1 MSNSASTRV
10 ALGWLVVTS
19 LLVVMAWFGWKALRD
34 AKPDGEGGRG
44 GGGRPPS
51 PVVVRPAAGKEI
63 VETLSV
69 TGTLRAVRRADVA
82 ARESSAVDELL
93 VDEGDTVESG
103 AVLARLDPRRLTA
116 QIQEASAALT
126 SARADLAQ
134 REAEKQR
141 AEQDKKMMEGLW
153 DERAVAEREYLD
165 SLRGMKVAEARVN
178 AASEMIEAAQ
188 QRLDLFELR
197 KDDLEVRAPFDGR
210 VLALHTEIGEWL
222 SEGAAV
228 VTLVSTG
235 EIEAWLELPER
246 HARLLRE
253 TSPTRVEIEVTGVA
267 ERIQA
272 DQFRVIPEVDGRSRR
287 FTVVAHLPD
296 PENRLTA
303 GSSVT
308 ARVPLGEPAQRVV
321 VPSDAILTGYAGPY
335 VFVPDSSGEGP
346 PIAKRVDVAVL
357 FERGGEAILGD
368 CDLKQGDEV
377 IVEGNER
384 LMPGMPVAPQAWQP
398 GKGEMSG
405 TPTGG

>member
-1 MSNSASTRV
+1 MRV
-10 ALGWLVVTS
+10 ALGWLVVTV

-34 AKPDGEGGRG
+34 AKPEGESGRG

-51 PVVVRPAAGKEI
+51 PVVVRPAESKEI

-69 TGTLRAVRRADVA
+69 TGTLRAVRRAEVA

-93 VDEGDTVESG
+93 VDEGDTVKSD
-103 AVLARLDPRRLTA
+103 AVLARLDPRRLQA

-126 SARADLAQ
+126 SARADLSQ
-134 REAEKQR
+134 REAERQR
-141 AEQDKKMMEGLW
+141 ALQDEKMMRGLW
-153 DERAVAEREYLD
+153 EQRAVAEREYLD
-165 SLRGMKVAEARVN
+165 SVRELKVAEARAD

-210 VLALHTEIGEWL
+210 VLTLHTEMGEWL
-222 SEGAAV
+222 SEGAPV
-228 VTLVSTG
+228 VTLVSSG
-235 EIEAWLELPER
+235 EAEAWLELPER

-253 TSPTRVEIEVTGVA
+253 TSPTSVEIEVTGSVDS
-267 ERIQA
+267 IQA
-272 DQFRVIPEVDGRSRR
+272 DRFTVIPEVDGRSRS

-308 ARVPLGEPAQRVV
+308 ARVPLGAPARRVV
-321 VPSDAILTGYAGPY
+321 VSSDAILTGYAGPY
-335 VFVPDSSGEGP
+335 VFVPESSGEGP
-346 PIAKRVDVAVL
+346 PVAKRVDVVVL
-357 FERGGEAILGD
+357 FERGGEAILEDGG
-368 CDLKQGDEV
+368 LKPGDEV

-384 LMPGMPVAPQAWQP
+384 LMPNAPVAPQAWKP
-398 GKGEMSG
+398 GGGEVSG
-405 TPTGG
+405 TPAGG

>member
-1 MSNSASTRV
+1 MRV
-10 ALGWLVVTS
+10 ALGWLVVTI

-34 AKPDGEGGRG
+34 AKPDDGSGRG

-51 PVVVRPAAGKEI
+51 AVVVRPAQSKEI

-69 TGTLRAVRRADVA
+69 TGTLRAVRRAEVA

-93 VDEGDTVESG
+93 VDEGDTVNRD
-103 AVLARLDPRRLTA
+103 AVIARLDPRRLEA

-126 SARADLAQ
+126 SARADLSQ
-134 REAEKQR
+134 REAEKER
-141 AEQDKKMMEGLW
+141 ALQDEKMMRGLW
-153 DERAVAEREYLD
+153 EQRAVAEREYLD
-165 SLRGMKVAEARVN
+165 SVRELKVAEARAD

-197 KDDLEVRAPFDGR
+197 KGDLEVRAPFDGR
-210 VLALHTEIGEWL
+210 VLTLHTEIGEWL
-222 SEGAAV
+222 SEGAPV

-253 TSPTRVEIEVTGVA
+253 TSPTSVEIEVTGAV
-267 ERIQA
+267 ESIKA
-272 DQFRVIPEVDGRSRR
+272 DRFTVIPEVDGRSRS

-308 ARVPLGEPAQRVV
+308 ARVPLGVPTRRVV
-321 VPSDAILTGYAGPY
+321 VPSDAILTGYSGPY
-335 VFVPDSSGEGP
+335 VFVPESSGEGP
-346 PIAKRVDVAVL
+346 PTAKRVDVVVL
-357 FERGGEAILGD
+357 FERGGEAILEDGE
-368 CDLKQGDEV
+368 LKQGDEV

-384 LMPGMPVAPQAWQP
+384 LMPNAPVAPRPWQP
-398 GKGEMSG
+398 GGGEMSG
-405 TPTGG
+405 TPAGG

>member
-1 MSNSASTRV
+1 MSNSASMRV
-10 ALGWLVVTS
+10 ALGWIAVIT

-34 AKPDGEGGRG
+34 AKPGGEAGRG

-51 PVVVRPAAGKEI
+51 AVVVRPAASKEI

-69 TGTLRAVRRADVA
+69 TGTLRAVRRAEVA

-93 VDEGDTVESG
+93 VDESDTVESG
-103 AVLARLDPRRLTA
+103 AVLARLDPRRLKA

-134 REAEKQR
+134 RDAEKQR
-141 AEQDKKMMEGLW
+141 AVQDEEMMRGLW
-153 DERAVAEREYLD
+153 EQRAVAEREYLD
-165 SLRGMKVAEARVN
+165 SLRGMKVAEARAN

-197 KDDLEVRAPFDGR
+197 KDDLEVRAPFNGR

-222 SEGAAV
+222 AEGDPV

-235 EIEAWLELPER
+235 EAEAWLELPER
-246 HARLLRE
+246 HAQLLRE
-253 TSPTRVEIEVTGVA
+253 TSPTNVRIEVTGVA
-267 ERIQA
+267 ESIQA
-272 DQFRVIPEVDGRSRR
+272 DKFRVIPEVDGRSRR

-308 ARVPLGEPAQRVV
+308 ARVPLGEPARRVV

-346 PIAKRVDVAVL
+346 PIAKRVDVVVL

-368 CDLKQGDEV
+368 CNLQQGDEV

-384 LMPGMPVAPQAWQP
+384 LMPNTPVAPRPWQP
-398 GKGEMSG
+398 GKGEVSG
-405 TPTGG
+405 PPAGG